1 MIEIHDVYTF
11 TLESLFHISSSRNK
25 TNIYAIF
32 SDEFMTQNIC
42 DSIGMQSTSIFYDPF
57 HLKLNLEN
65 H

>member
-1 MIEIHDVYTF
+1 
-11 TLESLFHISSSRNK
+11 
-25 TNIYAIF
+25 
-32 SDEFMTQNIC
+32 MTQNIS